1 MDLITRTLFSFY
13 LFLEVILISD
23 VSFTVCKIIM
33 LSHEVPRKGLNGG
46 LHYVP
51 ISVVFVMCHVSR
63 VMCHVLCG
71 ISHQGW
77 ALFKKE
83 PPLQDRQ
90 SGCRL
95 PKGPHGLEWEQE
107 KNEKHFVTIFYLFGW
122 MGDGFRNNF
131 FPDIDIDIDVAYS
144 CQA

>member
-1 MDLITRTLFSFY
+1 MCPS
-13 LFLEVILISD
+13 VW
-23 VSFTVCKIIM
+23 C
-33 LSHEVPRKGLNGG
+33 LSCA
-46 LHYVP
+46 
-51 ISVVFVMCHVSR
+51 MCHVSCVTCYVASVIKDGLYSKR
-63 VMCHVLCG
+63 N
-71 ISHQGW
+71 
-77 ALFKKE
+77 